1 VLLLELQNLKD
12 VFKDLEKLRL
22 VLDIK
27 HKINTSSNL
36 PFKLIYNL
44 FTYKLA
50 TLCAYLDI
58 ALEKG

>member
-1 VLLLELQNLKD
+1 MLPLELQDFRN

-36 PFKLIYNL
+36 PFKLIYNF
-44 FTYKLA
+44 FTCKLA
-50 TLCAYLDI
+50 MLCAYLDI

>member
-1 VLLLELQNLKD
+1 MLPLELQDFTN

-22 VLDIK
+22 VLDVK
-27 HKINTSSNL
+27 HKIDTFSNL
-36 PFKLIYNL
+36 PFRLIYNF

-58 ALEKG
+58 ALKKG